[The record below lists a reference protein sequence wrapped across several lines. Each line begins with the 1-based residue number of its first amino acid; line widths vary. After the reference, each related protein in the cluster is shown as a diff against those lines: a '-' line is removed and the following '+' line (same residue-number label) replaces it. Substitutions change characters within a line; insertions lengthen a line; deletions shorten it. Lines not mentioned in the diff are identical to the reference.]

1 MHFLEKSDGFTL
13 VEVIIS
19 IALLSVASVVAL
31 QLFITS
37 QDMNNDSRH
46 ADIASVQAT
55 NIIEELRAYDD
66 TVTMSANIKNMK
78 ATEKGYS
85 TDIYYNTNFDA
96 LDTTLAPSDGIYLLT
111 CQLTESQQGLYE
123 VIVTI
128 KVVESDKELVSYTTD
143 HYFKGEVSSDDL

>member
-1 MHFLEKSDGFTL
+1 MHYLKKSDGFTL

-55 NIIEELRAYDD
+55 NIIEELRACDD
-66 TVTMSANIKNMK
+66 TVAMLANIQNME

-85 TDIYYNTNFDA
+85 TNIYYNNSFE
-96 LDTTLAPSDGIYLLT
+96 LLNPTLAPSDGIYLLT
-111 CQLTESQQGLYE
+111 CQLTGTQQGIY
-123 VIVTI
+123 
-128 KVVESDKELVSYTTD
+128 KVVVTVKVVASDKELVSYTTN
-143 HYFKGEVSSDDL
+143 HYFKGEVRSDDL

>member
-1 MHFLEKSDGFTL
+1 MNFSKKSDGFTL

-55 NIIEELRAYDD
+55 NIIERLRVYDD
-66 TVTMSANIKNMK
+66 TIAMLANIKNMK

-128 KVVESDKELVSYTTD
+128 KVVESDKELVSYTTN